1 VLSIGNYCTDR
12 DFALKVNYK
21 KSGQRKRNIAC
32 PAAFTCA
39 AVMVFAF
46 HDQDSIVPIRF
57 FRVHLRSRGVS
68 CVYRFQETEGYIES
82 SRCAVCVLFLSGISL
97 CREQTHKHT
106 CTFRSRQ
113 TQSNT
118 HTTFFKCVCERRRN
132 KRDGIWSEVFI
143 ADTINSH
150 LDLCAGNQQVAAVY

>member
-1 VLSIGNYCTDR
+1 MGKGSE
-12 DFALKVNYK
+12 
-21 KSGQRKRNIAC
+21 IAC

-57 FRVHLRSRGVS
+57 FRMHLRSRGVS

-82 SRCAVCVLFLSGISL
+82 SRCAVCVFISL
-97 CREQTHKHT
+97 GDLSVSRANTQTHVHFPISTNTKQHT
-106 CTFRSRQ
+106 H
-113 TQSNT
+113 T
-118 HTTFFKCVCERRRN
+118 HTTFFKCVYVYVCERRRN